1 MMKRSR
7 SVTVSITLLAFLSIG
22 IANVAN
28 AAQATEITRH
38 MARGAAAMELAESP
52 ADFLDAVEEF
62 SEAVKLAPDLD
73 AAWFNLGLAQE
84 MAEQYQASI
93 LSFRVY
99 LEKSPQASDREAVEA
114 RIFGLEYK
122 MENQAKQLLSTA
134 RQEIVEVTRTRQ
146 YSGSWETADH
156 IHTMTIEVG
165 YGQAGCRVVSS
176 GRGANNAPDMIRRT
190 DSCRVE
196 AAKLI
201 LELYGKGH
209 GIEYTQVCAYTM
221 NQDGKILA
229 GEYLSGKGGRKRG
242 FCEGGLERR

>member
-1 MMKRSR
+1 MFRILK
-7 SVTVSITLLAFLSIG
+7 TVFLTSLSFG

-73 AAWFNLGLAQE
+73 AAWFNLGMAQE

-93 LSFRVY
+93 QSFRVY
-99 LEKSPQASDREAVEA
+99 LEKSPQASDRDAVEA

-122 MENQAKQLLSTA
+122 MENQAKRLLATA

-156 IHTMTIEVG
+156 VHTMTIEVG

-176 GRGANNAPDMIRRT
+176 GLGANNLPSWIRRT

-196 AAKLI
+196 AGKLI
-201 LELYGKGH
+201 LELYGKGNRV
-209 GIEYTQVCAYTM
+209 EYTSFCAYTM
-221 NQDGKILA
+221 NQDAKTLA
-229 GEYLSGKGGRKRG
+229 GEYLSGSPARQ
-242 FCEGGLERR
+242 